1 MHTQYRPGLHR
12 YAFATAVATLLL
24 LVAGGLVTS
33 NDAGL
38 SVPDWPLS
46 YGSLFPPMV
55 GGIVYEHSHRMI
67 ATLVGL
73 MTIGLVVW
81 VGRTEHRAWVRR
93 LSYAALALVIL
104 QGVLGGLTVL
114 FYLPRPISIAHA
126 TMAQIFFTLV
136 AALALFTSRWWLTA
150 APLPATEAS
159 RQTEKFALWTALTI
173 LVQLI
178 LGAAYRHGWLGIT
191 PHLLGAGAVLV
202 ATSWTGR
209 LVRQAAPAVAM
220 VTRLRILLSSLVGTQ
235 ILLGLGAWWA
245 VVRNQQ
251 ALQPLPEMVWLTVAH
266 LACGALTLA
275 TATLLWL
282 ALRRVTASRAVDE
295 TGLRTAIYPSALQ
308 EGGRQ

>member
-1 MHTQYRPGLHR
+1 MHTPYRPRLHR
-12 YAFATAVATLLL
+12 YALATTAATLLL

-67 ATLVGL
+67 AALVGL

-81 VGRTEHRAWVRR
+81 LARVEPRTWVRY
-93 LSYAALALVIL
+93 LAYAALALVVL
-104 QGVLGGLTVL
+104 QGILGGLTVL

-126 TMAQIFFTLV
+126 TMAQIFFTTV
-136 AALALFTSRWWLTA
+136 ATLALFTSQWWLTA
-150 APLPATEAS
+150 ATRPSTEAS
-159 RQTEKFALWTALTI
+159 RRAVRFARWTALTI
-173 LVQLI
+173 LAQLI
-178 LGAAYRHGWLGIT
+178 LGAAYRHGGLGIT

-202 ATSWTGR
+202 ATSWTSR
-209 LVRQAAPAVAM
+209 LVRRANLAVAL
-220 VTRLRILLSSLVGTQ
+220 VTRLRILLASLVGTQ
-235 ILLGLGAWWA
+235 ILLGFGAWWA
-245 VVRNQQ
+245 VVRSQQ
-251 ALQPLPEMVWLTVAH
+251 ALQPMPEMVWLTVAH

-282 ALRRVTASRAVDE
+282 AMHRVTMSSNPAGRRATIV
-295 TGLRTAIYPSALQ
+295 PPALQ
-308 EGGRQ
+308 EGGRR

>member
-1 MHTQYRPGLHR
+1 MHTPYSRRLHR
-12 YAFATAVATLLL
+12 YALATTAATLLL

-55 GGIVYEHSHRMI
+55 GGIVYEHSHRVI
-67 ATLVGL
+67 AALVGL
-73 MTIGLVVW
+73 MTIGLAVW
-81 VGRTEHRAWVRR
+81 LARTERRTWVRHFA
-93 LSYAALALVIL
+93 YVALALVVL
-104 QGVLGGLTVL
+104 QGILGGLTVL

-126 TMAQIFFTLV
+126 TMAQVFFTTV
-136 AALALFTSRWWLTA
+136 AALALFTSPWWLTA
-150 APLPATEAS
+150 ATRPSTETS
-159 RQTEKFALWTALTI
+159 RRAVRFARLTALTI
-173 LVQLI
+173 LAQLI
-178 LGAAYRHGWLGIT
+178 LGAAYRHGWLGLT
-191 PHLLGAGAVLV
+191 PHLLGAAAVLV
-202 ATSWTGR
+202 TTSWTSR
-209 LVRQAAPAVAM
+209 LVRRADLAVAV

-235 ILLGLGAWWA
+235 ILLGFGAWWA

-282 ALRRVTASRAVDE
+282 ALHRVTLPAGQAGVHA
-295 TGLRTAIYPSALQ
+295 TIGPPALQ
-308 EGGRQ
+308 EGGRR

>member
-1 MHTQYRPGLHR
+1 MHAQYSPGLHR
-12 YAFATAVATLLL
+12 YAFATAAATLLL

-55 GGIVYEHSHRMI
+55 GGIVYEHSHRVI
-67 ATLVGL
+67 AAVVGL

-81 VGRTEHRAWVRR
+81 LGRTERRAWVRR
-93 LSYAALALVIL
+93 LAYTALALVIL

-114 FYLPRPISIAHA
+114 FYLPRPVSIAHA

-136 AALALFTSRWWLTA
+136 AALVLFTSRWWLTA
-150 APLPATEAS
+150 APLPTSEAS
-159 RQTEKFALWTALTI
+159 RRAERFALWTALLI
-173 LVQLI
+173 LAQLI

-191 PHLLGAGAVLV
+191 PHLLGAGAVLI

-209 LVRQAAPAVAM
+209 LVRRAAPAVAM

-251 ALQPLPEMVWLTVAH
+251 ALQPLPEMIWLTVAH

-275 TATLLWL
+275 TATLQWL
-282 ALRRVTASRAVDE
+282 ALRRVTTSWAVDR
-295 TGLRTAIYPSALQ
+295 TGLHAAVYPPALQ

>member
-1 MHTQYRPGLHR
+1 MHAQYSPGLHR
-12 YAFATAVATLLL
+12 YAFVTAAATFLL

-55 GGIVYEHSHRMI
+55 GGIVYEHGHRMI
-67 ATLVGL
+67 AALVGL
-73 MTIGLVVW
+73 MTFGLVVCL
-81 VGRTEHRAWVRR
+81 GRIERRAWVRR
-93 LSYAALALVIL
+93 LAYAALALVIL

-126 TMAQIFFTLV
+126 TMAQVFFTLV
-136 AALALFTSRWWLTA
+136 STLALFTSRWWLTA
-150 APLPATEAS
+150 EPLSTSETSQRA
-159 RQTEKFALWTALTI
+159 EKFALWTVLMI
-173 LVQLI
+173 LAQLI

-191 PHLLGAGAVLV
+191 PHLLGAGGVLV

-209 LVRQAAPAVAM
+209 VVRRAAPTVAL

-282 ALRRVTASRAVDE
+282 ALRRVTTLWAVDR
-295 TGLRTAIYPSALQ
+295 TGLHAAVYPAALQ